1 MKLSLISKQLC
12 FSIISRI
19 SPFVKGRLLVVD
31 DEPDITEVLKVGLE
45 KEGFEVNAF
54 TRPLE
59 ALEQFKPGQYDM
71 VMLDVRM
78 PDIDG
83 FSLYEKLKAIDNR
96 IKVTFMT
103 AFDVAYLDMFQ
114 EKFPFL
120 PEKAYIKKPLTIRSL
135 VKLLRSELR
144 IID

>member
-1 MKLSLISKQLC
+1 MKA
-12 FSIISRI
+12 
-19 SPFVKGRLLVVD
+19 RLLVVD
-31 DEPDITEVLKVGLE
+31 DETDITTVLKMGLE
-45 KEGFEVNAF
+45 KEGFEVNALNS
-54 TRPLE
+54 PIE
-59 ALEQFKPGQYDM
+59 ALQKFAPGQYDM

-83 FSLYEKLKAIDNR
+83 FSLYEKLKAIDSK

-120 PEKAYIKKPLTIRSL
+120 PERAYIKKPLVIRTL
-135 VKLLRSELR
+135 VKLLKSELR
-144 IID
+144 LID

>member
-1 MKLSLISKQLC
+1 MKA
-12 FSIISRI
+12 
-19 SPFVKGRLLVVD
+19 RLLLVD
-31 DEPDITEVLKVGLE
+31 DELDITGILKELLE
-45 KEGFEVNAF
+45 KEGFEVDAF
-54 TRPLE
+54 TKPLE
-59 ALEQFKPGQYDM
+59 ALEQFKPGNYDM

-83 FSLYEKLKAIDNR
+83 FSLYEKLKAIDSR

-120 PEKAYIKKPLTIRSL
+120 PEKAYIKKPVVVRSL
-135 VKLLRSELR
+135 VKLLRSELG